1 MKKLLLFLA
10 LFASVS
16 SATHG
21 AAIIVGSFST
31 VRAGNSSVAQ
41 GPATQ
46 DLRNSLV
53 GAFPGSTFVGVDT
66 LTSASLS
73 TLNLVIVGSPTFNP
87 PAITLSSSEQTA
99 LLNFIRAG
107 HGAIIYVDNQD
118 FAGGPNESFLDPFG
132 MHATGKLPGQ
142 PNATSV
148 APNHRVMNGPFGVV
162 TTFATSV
169 GGWFDNLGPNATA
182 LATYDVNGQP
192 PLAAIA
198 PGVLGPGS
206 GGVVFI
212 ADADSLVDTA
222 AGGFFHAADNEKLFL
237 NAVAYVPEPCGV
249 SLLPCVAVVIGL
261 RRRS

>member
-87 PAITLSSSEQTA
+87 PAITLSSSEADCAAQLHPGGTRRDY
-99 LLNFIRAG
+99 LCRLFRI
-107 HGAIIYVDNQD
+107 

-182 LATYDVNGQP
+182 LVDLRREWPT
-192 PLAAIA
+192 A
-198 PGVLGPGS
+198 PCCDRAWCPWPGS

-222 AGGFFHAADNEKLFL
+222 AGGFFTLRITRSS
-237 NAVAYVPEPCGV
+237 
-249 SLLPCVAVVIGL
+249 SLMQ
-261 RRRS
+261 